1 MEPTLVD
8 LLVSGGHLLT
18 MDGEAPEIA
27 DGAIAVDAG
36 QIVAVGDRH
45 DIARRFTAR
54 QTLDASGCAVLPGL
68 VDAYAHAGHGMIR
81 GLMHPAA
88 GWPSAMYWHATT
100 PAWWR
105 AEADLSALERL
116 QAGVTTGLSVIGATP
131 ARLDDTAFADANAE
145 AYEAAGLSLVL
156 GVGPPDPV
164 FPHLAEPFTGSHRL
178 DGTWVER
185 RFGIDDAMENTR
197 RVVERWHGAAGGR
210 LQVSLASPYM
220 FGRHVEHRR
229 SPHRLP
235 DAADAPAIH
244 AHAQAMRALADA
256 AGVII
261 QTHMFAGSVD
271 YALRH
276 FGAAEVARLLGHGDV
291 LVAHANGLP
300 PAECEVLG
308 AARCGI
314 ATVAFTHENLWYGVA
329 PIPDLVQ
336 AGCAVA
342 ITTDGAAPYASLD
355 LWREPTRAAWNQW
368 TARGSQM
375 LMPPETLLRMVT
387 IDAARALRLDHRIG
401 SLVPGK
407 DADIVVL
414 DLAAA
419 HLGPV
424 ADLAQSLAFYATA
437 SDVRDVV
444 AKGDWLLRDR
454 VPLRVDPAGIL
465 ARARAEAAQA
475 LDRTDLAPYRRG
487 SARWSGS
494 VDWPDNQRN

>member
-1 MEPTLVD
+1 MEPTRVD
-8 LLVSGGHLLT
+8 LIVSGGHVLT
-18 MDGEAPEIA
+18 MDEHEPEIL
-27 DGAIAVDAG
+27 DGAVAVDAG
-36 QIVAVGDRH
+36 RIIAVGDRR
-45 DIARRFTAR
+45 DIASRFVPR

-116 QAGVTTGLSVIGATP
+116 DAGVTTGLSVIGATP

-164 FPHLAEPFTGSHRL
+164 FPHIAEPFTGSHL
-178 DGTWVER
+178 VEGTWVER
-185 RFGIDDAMENTR
+185 RFGMGDAMENTR
-197 RVVERWHGAAGGR
+197 RVIERWHGAAGGR
-210 LQVSLASPYM
+210 LQVALASPYL

-235 DAADAPAIH
+235 DASDAKDIL
-244 AHAQAMRALADA
+244 AHAQAMRDLADE
-256 AGVII
+256 AGIII

-276 FGAAEVARLLGHGDV
+276 FGAAEVIRLLGRGDV

-300 PAECEVLG
+300 PAECDVLG

-329 PIPDLVQ
+329 PIPDLAR

-407 DADIVVL
+407 DADIVVV
-414 DLAAA
+414 DLSTA
-419 HLGPV
+419 HFGPV
-424 ADLAQSLAFYATA
+424 ADLAQSLAFYATS

-444 AKGDWLLRDR
+444 AKGEWLLRGR
-454 VPLRVDPAGIL
+454 VPQRVDRAQIM
-465 ARARAEAAQA
+465 AAARAEAAQA
-475 LDRTDLAPYRRG
+475 LGRTDLAPYRRG
-487 SARWSGS
+487 PGRWTGS
-494 VDWPDNQRN
+494 VDWPVAPRD